1 MSKTVFLVE
10 DDESLQT
17 ILEIAL
23 GEAGYQ
29 VELAS
34 DGDEALARLEHVEPD
49 LIISDVMMPYVDG
62 VQFWAAIHERLQYEG
77 IPIILITALN
87 RKEWFEEL
95 EAEGAVILQK
105 PFRVEHLISL
115 VDSFLADETL

>member
-1 MSKTVFLVE
+1 MPKTVLLVE

-23 GEAGYQ
+23 SEAGYQ

-34 DGDEALARLEHVEPD
+34 NGDEALMRLENVQPD
-49 LIISDVMMPYVDG
+49 LVISDVMMPYVDG
-62 VQFWAAIHERLQYEG
+62 VQFWAAVHKRLQYEG

-87 RKEWFEEL
+87 RKQWFAAL

-105 PFRVEHLISL
+105 PFRVEHLVSL
-115 VDSFLADETL
+115 VDSFLANEPL